1 VYHVELRQFPHNLC
15 RFNLTEEE
23 LRLTVLEPWARDQ
36 WIEMGERKWSPQ
48 QAKITVLKGPELA
61 VNQLTMGR
69 GWRAAQRQSE
79 DVTDGLLA
87 AVRQS
92 AGVSGPAPSIAPS
105 KRGGGFAWRG
115 PAADVPPPSGSSV
128 SAVNDHQ
135 ARGSDSAADSLG
147 LELLSLMGGEPIA
160 PWRAWE
166 LASLRYPAS
175 AASECLAMA
184 ERAIGSLLRSRL
196 VALFVLDSEGAE
208 QQRDAEGAR
217 ETLREIESWSG
228 EREPARVWIRR
239 V

>member
-15 RFNLTEEE
+15 RFNLTEQE

-48 QAKITVLKGPELA
+48 QSKITVLKGPELA

-69 GWRAAQRQSE
+69 GWRAAQRQGE

-92 AGVSGPAPSIAPS
+92 AGMSDPAPSVPPS

-115 PAADVPPPSGSSV
+115 PAPDVPPPSGSSV
-128 SAVNDHQ
+128 SAVDEHQ
-135 ARGSDSAADSLG
+135 ARGSDSTADSLG
-147 LELLSLMGGEPIA
+147 LELLSLMGAQPLA

-166 LASLRYPAS
+166 LASRRYPAS

-196 VALFVLDSEGAE
+196 VVLFVLDAEGVEADL
-208 QQRDAEGAR
+208 DAEVASDA
-217 ETLREIESWSG
+217 LSEIESWSG
-228 EREPARVWIRR
+228 ERGSARVWIRR
-239 V
+239 A